1 MPRHQ
6 PHPVGRDV
14 TRLAW
19 AIVATLAVLAVIGLV
34 TFTRT
39 GASSEAAADG
49 DDPTV
54 AEPPA
59 AGAGHA
65 EAAASAASPGCA
77 TWVAMPEAN
86 SQLLAEQR
94 TLHVENYLQQQ
105 SDPLRRAFIA
115 DLAGYRGE
123 GVRAARNGLP
133 AELTWRYGAPTAS
146 DRPEL
151 SREQRRRIADTLAA
165 DGIEGVI
172 ALGDASLL
180 RALWDPITTLVGH
193 LIEEHG
199 TALYDALPDVGA
211 ELPIGLHELAKAI
224 EAGASPADFAALLAA
239 SAVDPAD
246 PSSTWWNGAN
256 LAKLAA
262 IHNRPEILRQ
272 LVERGVDPTADA
284 LWGAPLSVLDDMVSL
299 RKSGIGADID
309 ALADVARQ
317 LALVGAQPF
326 LPGTL
331 AALAEWAPDLSL
343 KLHPDA
349 ALLLPAIE
357 EAAQELAGLDADWS
371 RRVEEATRLE
381 ARCEGQAG
389 LRDAASDFP
398 GTSFAAKRRQQQ
410 ALAEQEAQAWEEL
423 RRAAHGTGAPAG
435 SHLTPA
441 ELESVRAY
449 FSAVMDHRWEDALA
463 AADEL
468 GGRAHSGLVLVGLG
482 SAPLDVLMTM
492 LRRNG
497 GVLPAEATTLLAGS
511 RRDDAAA
518 IAIALERFGFDPHY
532 VDGQGR
538 NAFNTLAQLGFEHEG
553 AWRFADYLISRSVS
567 VKPSALGLDPLD
579 VTLMRLRDVPLPG
592 THRIRLARFLIDH
605 GAPVEASHVE
615 LAEQLSMRNERVY
628 ERLIHAIPE
637 LAS

>member
-1 MPRHQ
+1 M
-6 PHPVGRDV
+6 

-19 AIVATLAVLAVIGLV
+19 GIVATLAVLALVGLV
-34 TFTRT
+34 IFTGT
-39 GASSEAAADG
+39 GAND
-49 DDPTV
+49 
-54 AEPPA
+54 
-59 AGAGHA
+59 
-65 EAAASAASPGCA
+65 EAAASLGKPAPVAGPPPAASVALAGTAASSASPDCA
-77 TWVAMPEAN
+77 KLLATPEAD

-94 TLHVENYLQQQ
+94 TLHIENYLQQQ
-105 SDPLRRAFIA
+105 SDPLHRALVA
-115 DLAGYRGE
+115 DLAGYRE
-123 GVRAARNGLP
+123 EAVPNARGGLP
-133 AELTWRYGAPTAS
+133 ADLIWRYGAPTAA
-146 DRPEL
+146 DTPEL
-151 SREQRRRIADTLAA
+151 SAEERRLIADTLATE
-165 DGIEGVI
+165 GMEGVI
-172 ALGDASLL
+172 TVADAAML
-180 RALWDPITTLVGH
+180 RSRWDPITTLVGH

-199 TALYDALPDVGA
+199 TALYDALPAVGA
-211 ELPIGLHELAKAI
+211 DLPIGLHELAKAI
-224 EAGASPADFAALLAA
+224 ETGAPATDFAALLAA
-239 SAVDPAD
+239 SALDPAD

-284 LWGAPLSVLDDMVSL
+284 LWGAPLSVLDDMVWL

-317 LALVGAQPF
+317 LALAGAQPF

-331 AALAEWAPDLSL
+331 AALAEWVPDLSL

-349 ALLLPAIE
+349 ALLLPALE
-357 EAAQELAGLDADWS
+357 EAAQELAALDADWS
-371 RRVEEATRLE
+371 RQVEEATRLE

-389 LRDAASDFP
+389 LSDARHYEGP
-398 GTSFAAKRRQQQ
+398 GFAAKRRQQQ

-423 RRAAHGTGAPAG
+423 RRAADGTGAPAG

-468 GGRAHSGLVLVGLG
+468 GGGAHRGLLSVGLG

-511 RRDDAAA
+511 RRDDAAD

-592 THRIRLARFLIDH
+592 KHRIRLARFLIDH

-615 LAEQLSMRNERVY
+615 LAKQLSMRNERIY
-628 ERLIHAIPE
+628 ERLISAVPE